1 MQGFRNEKPVFGF
14 RWIARHGG
22 LLPSDPRNPLG
33 SVEFVKAPDT
43 LWHRAGTPY
52 DWSHLKGAAVEVR
65 RRAVAAYAQR
75 PWQYTTRKS

>member
-22 LLPSDPRNPLG
+22 MVAKDLRTPAGG
-33 SVEFVKAPDT
+33 SAYDT
-43 LWHRAGTPY
+43 PWHRAGTPY
-52 DWSHLKGAAVEVR
+52 DWSYLKGAAVEVR

-75 PWQYTTRKS
+75 PWQYTTRKP